1 MTIPLCD
8 LKTQYLNIRDEILA
22 KIDEL
27 CLASAF
33 IKGKY
38 LQEFEQAFLKE
49 HNTEFGLGC
58 SDGTSAVALALEG
71 LGIGQG
77 DEVILPSHTFV
88 ATAEAV
94 CHVGATPIFSD
105 IKSDDYTIDPND
117 IKQKLTKRTKAIIP
131 VHLYGTPCDMDE
143 ILDIANGRN
152 LKVIEDT
159 AQAHF
164 AKYKEQYVGTFG
176 DAATYSF
183 YPGKNLGAYGDAG
196 FIICKT
202 QELEQKLKR
211 LVDHGRLG
219 KFDHD
224 IVGYNRRMDA
234 IQAAILSI
242 KLKYIQQWT
251 TNRQNIS
258 KCYNQAFKKLGFKVI
273 EYANDREPTYHVY
286 CIEVENR
293 DRLRENLDKC
303 GIKTG
308 IHYPKPVH
316 QLPAFQKYATG
327 PLPVTERIVARI
339 LSLPIYPEMPQ
350 SSVDEVLEKLSLTTG
365 YFQNAS

>member
-8 LKTQYLNIRDEILA
+8 LKTQYLSLRDEILA
-22 KIDEL
+22 TIDEL
-27 CLASAF
+27 CLNSAF

-38 LQEFEQAFLKE
+38 LHEFEQSFLKE
-49 HNTEFGLGC
+49 HNTSFGLGC

-71 LGIGQG
+71 LGVSQG

-94 CHVGATPIFSD
+94 CHVGATPIFAD
-105 IKSDDYTIDPND
+105 IKADDYTVDPND
-117 IKQKLTKRTKAIIP
+117 IKQKLSPRTKAIIP

-143 ILDIANGRN
+143 ILDIAQENH
-152 LKVIEDT
+152 LKVIEDA

-164 AKYKEQYVGTFG
+164 AKYKGQYVGTFG

-202 QELEQKLKR
+202 QKLEQRLKR
-211 LVDHGRLG
+211 LVDHGRLD
-219 KFDHD
+219 KFGHD
-224 IVGYNRRMDA
+224 IIGYNRRMDA

-242 KLKYIQQWT
+242 KLKHIHTWT
-251 TNRQNIS
+251 ANRQKIARD
-258 KCYNQAFKKLGFKVI
+258 YNQTLQTEGFKVI
-273 EYANDREPTYHVY
+273 EPSESKDPTYHVY

-293 DRLRENLDKC
+293 DEVRSTLDNI

-308 IHYPKPVH
+308 IHYPQPVH
-316 QLPAFQKYATG
+316 RLEAFKKFHNDSLPI
-327 PLPVTERIVARI
+327 TEKIASRI
-339 LSLPIYPEMPQ
+339 LSLPIYPEMSQ
-350 SSVDEVLEKLSLTTG
+350 TNVDKVKEAIIK
-365 YFQNAS
+365 YA